1 MSAAVDLAPALA
13 ASERFGWEVV
23 DLVVL
28 ADGHINDSYLV
39 RTGDDDG
46 YVLQRINLA
55 VFPDPDA
62 ISSNI
67 QAVHRHL
74 GGELVPDPVPAADG
88 GWLHRDRDEVWRA
101 LRRVPSAG
109 PCAELTPKSAWQAGS
124 LLGRFHASLADFDP
138 IQLAVTLPHF
148 HDLRSRLDELGSV
161 VEADPCGRVEGARH
175 QIDQALDGSELAD
188 LADDLASKVPRRVAH
203 YDAKL
208 DNFLFRAGE
217 AVCLVDLDTL
227 MPGQWFFDVGDLLRT
242 ASTTAPEDCP
252 DAEAVSVDPELY
264 DAVIHGYFESMPEG
278 LLTCDERVA
287 LQVAGTLVTWEQ
299 ALRFLTDWLAG
310 DRYYRTTRPEQN
322 LDRARAQ
329 LHLLSSMPGPGAIG
343 MPPS

>member
-1 MSAAVDLAPALA
+1 VSGAVDLGPARA

-28 ADGHINDSYLV
+28 TDGHINDSYLV

-55 VFPDPDA
+55 VFPDPGA

-74 GGELVPDPVPAADG
+74 RGELVPDPVPAADG
-88 GWLHRDRDEVWRA
+88 AWLLRDGDEVWRA
-101 LRRVPSAG
+101 SRRVPAAG
-109 PCAELTPKSAWQAGS
+109 SCTESTPKSAWQAGS
-124 LLGRFHASLADFDP
+124 LLGRFHASLADFDATR
-138 IQLAVTLPHF
+138 LAVTLPHF
-148 HDLRSRLDELGSV
+148 HDLRSRLDELRSV

-175 QIDQALDGSELAD
+175 QIDQALDGSPLVD
-188 LADDLASKVPRRVAH
+188 VADDLSSRVPQRVAH

-208 DNFLFRAGE
+208 DNFLFRSGE

-252 DAEAVSVDPELY
+252 ATEAVSVDPELY
-264 DAVIHGYFESMPEG
+264 DAVIDGYLESMPEG

-287 LQVAGTLVTWEQ
+287 LHVAGALVTYEQ

-329 LHLLSSMPGPGAIG
+329 LHLLSSMPGPGAMGI
-343 MPPS
+343 PPS